1 MNCYFV
7 SGVPY
12 MSDSYKWYFTSNG
25 NGQNTG
31 LNDAGITTFADS
43 HNWVN
48 PLVRETIQNSLDAV
62 LDKEKP
68 VEVEFRN
75 FLMNRSDFP
84 GYEEFKSVL
93 QACYDEQ
100 KEYSDAEKFFNR
112 ARDIFTDKNNSSGEI
127 SSGKFISV
135 LRMSDFNTKG
145 LEGADTNSNNGTWG
159 RLVKGNGVSNQGIT
173 AGGSFGIGKSSSF
186 GCSELR
192 TVFYASL
199 DKNNIKSY
207 IGVTR
212 LVTFK
217 DEKCKGAD
225 NPDGLT
231 TGIGYY
237 AQSNLKNAILK
248 LPDFEQ
254 GYLRTTSG
262 TDIYI
267 MGMVAVDNIKNTFID
282 AVLNNFLVSLWDNK
296 LVVRLKFEDEEVT
309 LNQSNVKTYIEQMVE
324 RKKEGTKSEKEAA
337 ETIQNYYDALTL
349 PESDVVRKIALD
361 TKEYGDR
368 YGFQNGDA
376 ILYLL
381 KKEEGETVNRK
392 LLVTRDAGMKLFEM
406 QGLSGTIPFTGVL
419 RIIGE
424 KMSSTFRLMETAAHN
439 NWVTQNEACRNNSKY
454 YDSMQRELKR
464 YIKKKIQKLFAPK
477 TGDVVDAFGASDF
490 LPDIIKSGDA
500 KGKKESLKFKST
512 KIKIRRLKAIEQKVF
527 NESEILESENFGN
540 EGGHGHIRKPGN
552 HKKMGKG
559 KDHIGG
565 TGDALGFEQKKIG
578 SFRSICIDV
587 KAGKYLVGMRVPATT
602 NRAYLSILMEGE
614 EFATEPNIKN
624 ALVVEGN
631 ATIYKVEKN
640 KIYLENLQLGHMI
653 KVEFSINF
661 DRYCCL
667 GVSYYAT
674 K

>member
-267 MGMVAVDNIKNTFID
+267 MAMISVDNIIDTFID

-296 LVVRLKFEDEEVT
+296 LVVRLK
-309 LNQSNVKTYIEQMVE
+309 L
-324 RKKEGTKSEKEAA
+324 GTE
-337 ETIQNYYDALTL
+337 
-349 PESDVVRKIALD
+349 
-361 TKEYGDR
+361 
-368 YGFQNGDA
+368 
-376 ILYLL
+376 
-381 KKEEGETVNRK
+381 
-392 LLVTRDAGMKLFEM
+392 
-406 QGLSGTIPFTGVL
+406 
-419 RIIGE
+419 
-424 KMSSTFRLMETAAHN
+424 
-439 NWVTQNEACRNNSKY
+439 
-454 YDSMQRELKR
+454 
-464 YIKKKIQKLFAPK
+464 
-477 TGDVVDAFGASDF
+477 
-490 LPDIIKSGDA
+490 
-500 KGKKESLKFKST
+500 
-512 KIKIRRLKAIEQKVF
+512 
-527 NESEILESENFGN
+527 
-540 EGGHGHIRKPGN
+540 
-552 HKKMGKG
+552 
-559 KDHIGG
+559 
-565 TGDALGFEQKKIG
+565 
-578 SFRSICIDV
+578 
-587 KAGKYLVGMRVPATT
+587 
-602 NRAYLSILMEGE
+602 
-614 EFATEPNIKN
+614 
-624 ALVVEGN
+624 
-631 ATIYKVEKN
+631 
-640 KIYLENLQLGHMI
+640 
-653 KVEFSINF
+653 
-661 DRYCCL
+661 
-667 GVSYYAT
+667 
-674 K
+674 